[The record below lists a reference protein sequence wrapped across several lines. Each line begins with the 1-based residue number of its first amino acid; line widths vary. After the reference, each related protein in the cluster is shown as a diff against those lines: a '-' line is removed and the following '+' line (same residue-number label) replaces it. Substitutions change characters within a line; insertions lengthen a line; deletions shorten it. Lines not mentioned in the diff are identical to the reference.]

1 MTYYVNLKKQGLHEF
16 VLTILPRSLFNNLIV
31 LSCSSFSSKLFFFPT
46 IPLFYVYV
54 FGQFVSS
61 FGCSQLN
68 HPWQTLECSFDVVNL
83 YPSVPINEAVAVIIE
98 ILNNAID
105 DLQKRM
111 KLILT
116 DIHKL
121 IELFLGTNYFVFEN
135 CFRNLE
141 NSGPISL
148 ALTVAISKSLLQHLE
163 DRAMQETLVT
173 NLALLSCKRYFD
185 DSHARFETVH
195 QSHSFLN
202 ILNKQNQ
209 KIRYRME
216 KEDQSMKIKEDR
228 CNHKH

>member
-1 MTYYVNLKKQGLHEF
+1 MTYHVNLKKQGLHDF
-16 VLTILPRSLFNNLIV
+16 VLTTLPRSLFNNLIV
-31 LSCSSFSSKLFFFPT
+31 LSYSSFVSKLFFFLT
-46 IPLFYVYV
+46 IPLFYVHV
-54 FGQFVSS
+54 FGQFCKCFWV
-61 FGCSQLN
+61 QPIN

-98 ILNNAID
+98 ILNDAID

-111 KLILT
+111 KLTLT

-121 IELFLGTNYFVFEN
+121 IELFLGTNYFIFDN

-141 NSGPISL
+141 NSGPIGL
-148 ALTVAISKSLLQHLE
+148 ALIVVISKSLLQCLE
-163 DRAMQETLVT
+163 DRAMQETLIT

-202 ILNKQNQ
+202 ILNEQNK
-209 KIRYRME
+209 KIRYRRE